1 MSFRIVA
8 GVWVLAAFVFV
19 QAYQSLLITYVMA
32 PIETPLINSAYDIAE
47 SNDIN
52 LLVKREGTI
61 QAVLKVEIS
70 SLYIKVQK
78 CKIPNLFPQNYNTTL
93 FRKLVARL
101 DNTGCILISE
111 CVSKIQP
118 GSSYVV
124 ADVK

>member
-1 MSFRIVA
+1 MPFRIVA

-32 PIETPLINSAYDIAE
+32 PVEAPLINSAYDIAE

-70 SLYIKVQK
+70 SLYIKV
-78 CKIPNLFPQNYNTTL
+78 L
-93 FRKLVARL
+93 
-101 DNTGCILISE
+101 
-111 CVSKIQP
+111 
-118 GSSYVV
+118 
-124 ADVK
+124 